1 MFVYFLKG
9 YKMGVF
15 LVLLGGIFW
24 AISGVLAEY
33 LFKNDY
39 AVDWVSFYRLLFTG
53 ILLLI
58 ISLKR
63 KNFILFKSKNEI
75 FSLLIFAIFGLLM
88 TQYGYFKGIS
98 YTDAGTA
105 TMIQYSAPI
114 IIMLFVC
121 FRDKKFPKWFEI
133 TALILI
139 ILGIFLLAS
148 GGDVSN
154 LHLNFW
160 GVFWAIIGAFGVAFY
175 SLSAREIIAKYGLF
189 FVMGMASLFASFV
202 LLGVLEAK
210 GGLVHYDF
218 SLKAFLAMSGIV
230 LIGTIGAFCLY
241 LKGVELIGAM
251 RASMIACIEPVAAAF
266 MSFLFLGTSYTFLDL
281 FAFALI
287 IISII
292 LNAKK

>member
-1 MFVYFLKG
+1 
-9 YKMGVF
+9 MGVF

-33 LFKNDY
+33 LFKNNY
-39 AVDWVSFYRLLFTG
+39 GVDWVSFYRLLFTG
-53 ILLLI
+53 ILLLA

-88 TQYGYFKGIS
+88 TQYGYFKGIF

-121 FRDKKFPKWFEI
+121 LRDKKAPKWFEI
-133 TALILI
+133 LALILI

-148 GGDVSN
+148 GGDVNSLN
-154 LHLNFW
+154 LNFW
-160 GVFWAIIGAFGVAFY
+160 GIFWAILGAFGVAFY
-175 SLSAREIIAKYGLF
+175 SLGARKIIAKYGIF
-189 FVMGMASLFASFV
+189 FVMGMASLFASYV
-202 LLGVLEAK
+202 LFGILEFK
-210 GGLVHYDF
+210 GSFVHYDF

-230 LIGTIGAFCLY
+230 LVGTIGAFCLY
-241 LKGVELIGAM
+241 LKGVEYIGAV

-266 MSFLFLGTSYTFLDL
+266 MSFLFLGTRYSFLDL

-287 IISII
+287 ILSVI
-292 LNAKK
+292 LNAKKS

>member
-1 MFVYFLKG
+1 
-9 YKMGVF
+9 MGVF

-33 LFKNDY
+33 LFKNNY
-39 AVDWVSFYRLLFTG
+39 GVDWVSFYRLLFTG
-53 ILLLI
+53 ILLLA

-63 KNFILFKSKNEI
+63 KNFILFKNKNEI

-88 TQYGYFKGIS
+88 TQYGYFKGIF
-98 YTDAGTA
+98 YTDTGTA

-121 FRDKKFPKWFEI
+121 LRDKKAPKWFEI
-133 TALILI
+133 LALILI

-148 GGDVSN
+148 GGDVNSLN
-154 LHLNFW
+154 LNFW
-160 GVFWAIIGAFGVAFY
+160 GIFWAILGAFGVAFY
-175 SLSAREIIAKYGLF
+175 SLGARKIIAKYGIF

-202 LLGVLEAK
+202 LFGILEFK
-210 GGLVHYDF
+210 GSFVHYDF

-230 LIGTIGAFCLY
+230 LVGTIGAFCLY
-241 LKGVELIGAM
+241 LKGVEYIGAV

-266 MSFLFLGTSYTFLDL
+266 MSFLFLGTRYSFLDL

-287 IISII
+287 ILSVI
-292 LNAKK
+292 LNAKKS

>member
-1 MFVYFLKG
+1 
-9 YKMGVF
+9 MGVF

-39 AVDWVSFYRLLFTG
+39 AVEWVSFYRLLFTG

-58 ISLKR
+58 ISLRR
-63 KNFILFKSKNEI
+63 KNFVLFKSKNELL
-75 FSLLIFAIFGLLM
+75 SLLIFAFFGLLM
-88 TQYGYFKGIS
+88 TQYGYFKGIF

-105 TMIQYSAPI
+105 TMMQYSAPI

-121 FRDKKFPKWFEI
+121 FRDKKFPKYSEI
-133 TALILI
+133 VALILI
-139 ILGIFLLAS
+139 VLGIFLLAS
-148 GGDVSN
+148 SGDVAN
-154 LHLNFW
+154 LNLNFW
-160 GVFWAIIGAFGVAFY
+160 GVFWSIIGAFGVAFY
-175 SLSAREIIAKYGLF
+175 SLSARKIIAKYGLF

-202 LLGVLEAK
+202 LLSILETK

-241 LKGVELIGAM
+241 LKGVELIGVM

-266 MSFLFLGTSYTFLDL
+266 MSFLFLGTRYAFLEL

-292 LNAKK
+292 LNAKKN